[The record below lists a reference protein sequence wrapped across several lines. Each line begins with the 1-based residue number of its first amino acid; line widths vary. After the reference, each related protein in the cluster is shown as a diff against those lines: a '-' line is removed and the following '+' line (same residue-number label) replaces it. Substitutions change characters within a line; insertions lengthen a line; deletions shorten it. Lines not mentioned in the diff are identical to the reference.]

1 MENIIETVYLS
12 ENQRSFSIK
21 DLTARGSSLLE
32 RAKNKERGLKILQS
46 YQTLKVRGKEKQL
59 QSFKELEK
67 FGIKIVFP
75 TKYNRDFLLT
85 KLFGFIRTK

>member
-1 MENIIETVYLS
+1 MKNIIETVYLS

-59 QSFKELEK
+59 KAFKELEK

-85 KLFGFIRTK
+85 KLLSFIRIC